1 MPNFG
6 EFISN
11 AVVPPAVDAFEILGY
26 TPTPRQL
33 AFHEA
38 SRERLDAILYGGAA
52 GGGKSCAFVMDAIWN
67 ATNFPGMKIGCFRR
81 TYNELEE
88 SFLAE
93 LAKRNYARAV
103 GAKWNSTNRVLKFP
117 NGSVINF
124 SYAENLVDASRILG
138 GEYQAFY
145 IDEASLMLPVVIQHI
160 EERLRSGNRLVPV
173 IGLRLATNPGGVGHK
188 YLKDRFV
195 NPTKRGK
202 IRHSEIV
209 EGTNL
214 SRTVAFIPAKA
225 SDNPHINESYD
236 VVLNSIPDPQRRA
249 AMRDGD
255 WDAMVGQFFEQWQ
268 FSKHVVQSFPIPKEW
283 PRYAGIDYG
292 YAAPWAV
299 VWLAVDNDGRI
310 WVYREA
316 YSTKVN
322 ADYQAKI
329 ILETEKSAGEF
340 EVIRVADPSMW
351 GSRGTPLSIAD
362 IYGQEGCGIMPA
374 DNDRI
379 NGWSRVHHYLNDGPA
394 CEIHRQA
401 GLDKCPMIHVFEDK
415 CPMFIETIPALPRS
429 SAKPDDAE
437 TKNVDDHIADALRY
451 VIMAV
456 GTYARPILYDEEP
469 RFKQIGFPNTMAQG
483 PDHENEGMALPMYG
497 GGKFV
502 GDFNST
508 SPF

>member
-1 MPNFG
+1 
-6 EFISN
+6 
-11 AVVPPAVDAFEILGY
+11 
-26 TPTPRQL
+26 
-33 AFHEA
+33 
-38 SRERLDAILYGGAA
+38 
-52 GGGKSCAFVMDAIWN
+52 
-67 ATNFPGMKIGCFRR
+67 
-81 TYNELEE
+81 
-88 SFLAE
+88 
-93 LAKRNYARAV
+93 
-103 GAKWNSTNRVLKFP
+103 
-117 NGSVINF
+117 
-124 SYAENLVDASRILG
+124 
-138 GEYQAFY
+138 
-145 IDEASLMLPVVIQHI
+145 
-160 EERLRSGNRLVPV
+160 
-173 IGLRLATNPGGVGHK
+173 
-188 YLKDRFV
+188 
-195 NPTKRGK
+195 
-202 IRHSEIV
+202 
-209 EGTNL
+209 
-214 SRTVAFIPAKA
+214 
-225 SDNPHINESYD
+225 
-236 VVLNSIPDPQRRA
+236 
-249 AMRDGD
+249 
-255 WDAMVGQFFEQWQ
+255 MVGQFFEQWQ

-299 VWLAVDNDGRI
+299 VWLAQDNDGRI

-329 ILETEKSAGEF
+329 ILETEKSAGEY

-401 GLDKCPMIHVFEDK
+401 GLESCPMIHVFEDK

-469 RFKQIGFPNTMAQG
+469 RFKPINFNDAMAQG
-483 PDHENEGMALPMYG
+483 PDQENEGQGMALPMF

-502 GDFNST
+502 GELGYSN
-508 SPF
+508 PF